1 VHAQPYAPRLR
12 DLIAAVEEPLHV
24 NDPRLYKLADIYDE
38 PAVTA
43 AVENMTV
50 EELSQFAA

>member
-1 VHAQPYAPRLR
+1 
-12 DLIAAVEEPLHV
+12 VEEPLHV